1 MNFFQAERNH
11 FEEVINADLEGLES
25 DLIKANDKLIQLKA
39 LNNMGVFQD
48 FVDELIQEFEV
59 SLFW

>member
-1 MNFFQAERNH
+1 LNFFQAERNH
-11 FEEVINADLEGLES
+11 FEEVINADLECLES

>member
-11 FEEVINADLEGLES
+11 FEEVINADLECLES